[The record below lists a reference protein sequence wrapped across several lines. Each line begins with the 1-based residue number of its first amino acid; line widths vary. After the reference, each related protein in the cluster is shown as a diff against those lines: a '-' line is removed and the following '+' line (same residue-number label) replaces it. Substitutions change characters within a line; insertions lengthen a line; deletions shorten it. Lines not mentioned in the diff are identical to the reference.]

1 MTSGFLNKETLL
13 QPHLIEYDFLSNF
26 LVEYFGYQL
35 LYIDSDA
42 LTNSMFLD
50 DQIHGRKKIIAC
62 FFTKVRHRAVA
73 DHSVCTAICVASTKQ
88 Q

>member
-1 MTSGFLNKETLL
+1 M
-13 QPHLIEYDFLSNF
+13 
-26 LVEYFGYQL
+26 EYFGYQL

-73 DHSVCTAICVASTKQ
+73 DDSVLMYCNLRSLNEATVKLNSFDSCEV
-88 Q
+88 